1 MEGFIFELKTKQFNR
16 NYYFIECDNTRK
28 TNAIAKRFLEYFMK
42 KYENCGYI
50 PLNIIQNTL
59 DNIYKTMYKATLIDK
74 SKELKCYHIHTK
86 YSGESVPK
94 EVVTIIK

>member
-16 NYYFIECDNTRK
+16 NYYFIECNNTRK
-28 TNAIAKRFLEYFMK
+28 TKTIAKTFLEYFMK
-42 KYENCGYI
+42 KYESCGYI
-50 PLNIIQNTL
+50 PLNVIQNTL
-59 DNIYKTMYKATLIDK
+59 DKIYKDMYKATLIDK
-74 SKELKCYHIHTK
+74 SKELKCYHIHTR

>member
-1 MEGFIFELKTKQFNR
+1 MEGFIFELKTKQFNH
-16 NYYFIECDNTRK
+16 NYYFIECNNTRK
-28 TNAIAKRFLEYFMK
+28 TNANKKRFLEYFMK
-42 KYENCGYI
+42 KYENCGDI
-50 PLNIIQNTL
+50 PQNAIQNTL

-86 YSGESVPK
+86 YSGASVPA

>member
-16 NYYFIECDNTRK
+16 NYYFIKCNNTRK
-28 TNAIAKRFLEYFMK
+28 TKTIAKTFLEYFMK

-50 PLNIIQNTL
+50 PLNVIQNTL
-59 DNIYKTMYKATLIDK
+59 DKIYKNMYKATLIDK